1 MNRETMEYISR
12 RTERQNRRSPMNE
25 YPEYESGRISRRY
38 NPTGTYNNYP
48 IENHGDKTKSQQ
60 HQIGF
65 ASSEKGEKDFIYEM
79 EEALENGIDDVVFY
93 SEMAMEAEMKGHTEF
108 SNAFYEI
115 AKEKLTCAEFVRL
128 RLMKIGEYDP
138 SKQKEIEERYD
149 RAKHLFR
156 RL

>member
-1 MNRETMEYISR
+1 MNRETMEYITR
-12 RTERQNRRSPMNE
+12 RHERQNRRNE
-25 YPEYESGRISRRY
+25 MDDYPEYETGRISRRY
-38 NPTGTYNNYP
+38 TPTGTYRMD
-48 IENHGDKTKSQQ
+48 NHMPSEKKEMS
-60 HQIGF
+60 QIGF

-93 SEMAMEAEMKGHTEF
+93 SEMAMEAETKGHVEF

-115 AKEKLTCAEFVRL
+115 AKEKLTCAEFIRL

>member
-1 MNRETMEYISR
+1 MNRETMEYITR
-12 RTERQNRRSPMNE
+12 RHERQNRRNE
-25 YPEYESGRISRRY
+25 MDDYPEYETGRISRRY
-38 NPTGTYNNYP
+38 TPTGRMD
-48 IENHGDKTKSQQ
+48 NHMPSEKKEMN
-60 HQIGF
+60 QIGF

-93 SEMAMEAEMKGHTEF
+93 SEMAMEAETKGHVEF

>member
-1 MNRETMEYISR
+1 MNRETMEYITR
-12 RTERQNRRSPMNE
+12 RHERQNRRNE
-25 YPEYESGRISRRY
+25 MDDYPEYETGRISRRY
-38 NPTGTYNNYP
+38 TPTGTYRMDSHMPSEKKEMN
-48 IENHGDKTKSQQ
+48 
-60 HQIGF
+60 QIGF

-93 SEMAMEAEMKGHTEF
+93 SEMAMEAETKGHVEF